1 MKIEMKKKFL
11 VFPIANEDYSK
22 VHQYRM
28 EMDYRVIKN
37 QIERKGM
44 AMIRRFRDQDGLHQI
59 RELPEMGE
67 AVPWYG
73 TFGAGFSYTI
83 RNEIEGCSLKV
94 ECLASEFSLLCSEKL
109 PPLEIH
115 LSDGAQYRESIDQI
129 LKGTFRLSIDA
140 FIENEEDQEIYLMIT
155 PEFLPI
161 LTAWSAWGEPLS
173 QYEFVFN
180 PSSVGCA
187 VLVQH
192 VGSGE
197 SINLTKDVNW

>member
-1 MKIEMKKKFL
+1 MKKRSL
-11 VFPIANEDYSK
+11 VFCIAADAYLK
-22 VHQYRM
+22 VNRYRQ
-28 EMDYRVIKN
+28 EMDNRVIKN
-37 QIERKGM
+37 QIERKGS
-44 AMIRRFRDQDGLHQI
+44 AMIRRFRGKDGLHQI

-83 RNEIEGCSLKV
+83 RNENEGSCLKV
-94 ECLASEFSLLCSEKL
+94 ECLASEFSMLCSEKL
-109 PPLEIH
+109 PALELN
-115 LSDGAQYRESIDQI
+115 LSDGALYRESIDQI
-129 LKGTFRLSIDA
+129 LKGFFILSIDA

-155 PEFLPI
+155 PEFFPL
-161 LTAWSAWGEPLS
+161 LTAWPAWGAPLT

-187 VLVQH
+187 VQVQH
-192 VGSGE
+192 MGSGD

>member
-1 MKIEMKKKFL
+1 MKQTSL
-11 VFPIANEDYSK
+11 VFRVANEDYLK
-22 VHQYRM
+22 VQQYRV

-37 QIERKGM
+37 QIERKGS
-44 AMIRRFRDQDGLHQI
+44 AMIRSFRGQDGLNQI

-73 TFGAGFSYTI
+73 TFGAGFSFTI
-83 RNEIEGCSLKV
+83 QDETEGSSLKV

-109 PPLEIH
+109 PPLELH
-115 LSDGAQYRESIDQI
+115 LPDGAHYRESIDQI
-129 LKGTFRLSIDA
+129 LKGVFRLTIDA

-161 LTAWSAWGEPLS
+161 LTAWSAWGEP
-173 QYEFVFN
+173 QTHYEFYFN

-187 VLVQH
+187 VQVQH
-192 VGSGE
+192 VRSGE

>member
-1 MKIEMKKKFL
+1 MKTKTL
-11 VFPIANEDYSK
+11 VFRIADEAYSK
-22 VHQYRM
+22 VYQYRQ

-44 AMIRRFRDQDGLHQI
+44 AMIRRFRDQDGLNQI
-59 RELPEMGE
+59 RELPKVGE

-83 RNEIEGCSLKV
+83 RNEIEGGSLKM

-109 PPLEIH
+109 PSLELH

-129 LKGTFRLSIDA
+129 LKGFFRLTIDA

-155 PEFLPI
+155 SEFLPI
-161 LTAWSAWGEPLS
+161 LAEWPFWGEPLT
-173 QYEFVFN
+173 QYDFIFN

-192 VGSGE
+192 VESGE

>member
-1 MKIEMKKKFL
+1 MKTKFL
-11 VFPIANEDYSK
+11 VFCIAEDAYLK
-22 VHQYRM
+22 VHHYRQ
-28 EMDYRVIKN
+28 EMDYRIIKN
-37 QIERKGM
+37 QIDRKGM
-44 AMIRRFRDQDGLHQI
+44 ALIRRYRGKDGLNHI
-59 RELPEMGE
+59 RDLPEIGE

-73 TFGAGFSYTI
+73 TFGAGFSFTI
-83 RNEIEGCSLKV
+83 RNEKEGSSLKV

-109 PPLEIH
+109 LPLELH

-129 LKGTFRLSIDA
+129 LKETFRLSIDA
-140 FIENEEDQEIYLMIT
+140 FIENEEDREIYLVIT
-155 PEFLPI
+155 PESLQL
-161 LTAWSAWGEPLS
+161 LTAWPSWGEPLT

-197 SINLTKDVNW
+197 SINLSKDENW

>member
-1 MKIEMKKKFL
+1 MNQMSL
-11 VFPIANEDYSK
+11 VFRIANEDYSK
-22 VHQYRM
+22 VHQYHM

-44 AMIRRFRDQDGLHQI
+44 AMIRRFHGQDGLQQI

-83 RNEIEGCSLKV
+83 RNENEGSCLKV
-94 ECLASEFSLLCSEKL
+94 ECLASEFSMLCSEKL
-109 PPLEIH
+109 PALELH

-161 LTAWSAWGEPLS
+161 LTAWSAWGEPLTK
-173 QYEFVFN
+173 YKFVFN

-187 VLVQH
+187 VQVQH
-192 VGSGE
+192 MGSGD
-197 SINLTKDVNW
+197 SIDLTKDVNW